1 MENKKFDPVENPSH
15 YTDGNIQC
23 IDAMIEAKGI
33 DAVINFCECNAF
45 KYNWRAGKKDNVIQD
60 LKKAGWY
67 LNKAIELRLDKNA

>member
-1 MENKKFDPVENPSH
+1 
-15 YTDGNIQC
+15 
-23 IDAMIEAKGI
+23 MIEAKGV

-67 LNKAIELRLDKNA
+67 LNKAIELRELKING